1 MPFNWQ
7 TFKTRA
13 LSSVVFV
20 MVMLVGLLWNHW
32 SFFVLFSIIHF
43 GCWIEYQKL
52 VEKIDPNYADIS
64 PVHRYGLM
72 LAGWGFMIWMT
83 NDAYSIAGFR
93 ISGVGFWMLVVGFVA
108 VNIETLISRRGKLIA
123 HSLMGLLYISLSLG
137 LMIDLNDTDAFNSLR
152 QERSGSYT
160 IELFGGFR
168 VFSILIILTMWVN
181 DTMAYIV
188 GSLIGKTPFSKISPK
203 KTWEGTIG
211 GVILA
216 TIVIGILFSSNFSIW
231 ISGSPQD
238 GFPYPINHYHWYVIA
253 AIAAIFGTLGDLF
266 ESKLKR
272 LAGVKDS
279 GHMMPGH
286 GGFLDRFDSLLLA
299 VPFVWL
305 YITLFIGR

>member
-7 TFKTRA
+7 TFRTRA

-20 MVMLVGLLWNHW
+20 IIMLVGLLWNHW

-43 GCWIEYQKL
+43 GCWIEYQRL
-52 VEKIDPNYADIS
+52 VEKIDPDYKKIS
-64 PVHRYGLM
+64 AVHRYGVM
-72 LAGWGFMIWMT
+72 LTGWGFMLWMT
-83 NDAYSIAGFR
+83 NEAYE
-93 ISGVGFWMLVVGFVA
+93 ISDVRMSDVGFWMMVGGAIV
-108 VNIETLISRRGKLIA
+108 VNIDTVMQRRGKLIA

-137 LMIDLNDTDAFNSLR
+137 LFVSLGKIEFSNMSNHAIWR
-152 QERSGSYT
+152 QYGV
-160 IELFGGFR
+160 LLPCF
-168 VFSILIILTMWVN
+168 VILCMWIN

-211 GVILA
+211 GIILCGLVIGYVANVVDDWNLFYLPFFSWFILA
-216 TIVIGILFSSNFSIW
+216 I
-231 ISGSPQD
+231 
-238 GFPYPINHYHWYVIA
+238 
-253 AIAAIFGTLGDLF
+253 IAAIFGTLGDLF

-279 GHMMPGH
+279 GQMMPGH

-305 YITLFIGR
+305 YIWLFVGR

>member
-7 TFKTRA
+7 TFKVRA

-20 MVMLVGLLWNHW
+20 VVMLAGLLWNHW
-32 SFFVLFSIIHF
+32 SFFIIFSIIHF

-52 VEKIDPNYADIS
+52 VEKIDPDYANIS
-64 PVHRYGLM
+64 PVHRYGVM

-83 NDAYSIAGFR
+83 NSAYAINGFEISRAGF
-93 ISGVGFWMLVVGFVA
+93 WLLVIGFVA

-137 LMIDLNDTDAFNSLR
+137 LMISLGKLEFTNIGFLSKWREYGVLLPAF
-152 QERSGSYT
+152 T
-160 IELFGGFR
+160 ILC
-168 VFSILIILTMWVN
+168 MWIN

-203 KTWEGTIG
+203 KTWEGTLG
-211 GVILA
+211 GIILCCA
-216 TIVIGILFSSNFSIW
+216 LMGSVMSDFFSSF
-231 ISGSPQD
+231 GSEVSH
-238 GFPYPINHYHWYVIA
+238 FHWYIIA

-279 GHMMPGH
+279 GQMMPGH

-299 VPFVWL
+299 TPFVWL
-305 YITLFIGR
+305 YITLAVDR